1 MNDLINIT
9 QSQNVTNL
17 EGDKSDNLI
26 EFLIFIFVGLAFFSL
41 QGVAVLIVYII
52 HDKNSQLWCEN
63 HLQSDS

>member
-26 EFLIFIFVGLAFFSL
+26 ESLIFIFVVLAFFSL

-52 HDKNSQLWCEN
+52 HDRNSQLWCEN

>member
-26 EFLIFIFVGLAFFSL
+26 EFLIFIFVVLAFFSL

-52 HDKNSQLWCEN
+52 HDRNSQLWCEN

>member
-52 HDKNSQLWCEN
+52 HDRNSQFWCEN

>member
-52 HDKNSQLWCEN
+52 HDRNSQLWCEN
-63 HLQSDS
+63 NLQSDS

>member
-9 QSQNVTNL
+9 QSQNVTNI
-17 EGDKSDNLI
+17 EGNKSDNLI

-52 HDKNSQLWCEN
+52 HDRNSQLWCEN